1 LFGGFISEGGHRSFS
16 LLDVPQI
23 TRNQPLSTNFCMART
38 PSPAASSSFYP
49 LPKNAVI
56 LSEGGLPPAFS
67 RAGNPSRRILVFV
80 IQQSLKI
87 PLERPVAPACPHQ
100 PLSFG
105 GAGLQPCHQPQKKT
119 AALAPAAPRNRPG
132 RNPPG
137 PSPAPLWPAST
148 P

>member
-49 LPKNAVI
+49 LPKNAAI

-80 IQQSLKI
+80 IQQSLKSRWRSRQLVHI
-87 PLERPVAPACPHQ
+87 NLGFSGQAFNPAI
-100 PLSFG
+100 
-105 GAGLQPCHQPQKKT
+105 
-119 AALAPAAPRNRPG
+119 NR
-132 RNPPG
+132 RKNQW
-137 PSPAPLWPAST
+137 L
-148 P
+148 